1 MISYSDSEVGT
12 FHPICEDAINQALV
26 NLGLNTTY
34 RAVHH
39 RMTGSLEMDYVI
51 ENITT
56 GKYLCVVEV
65 KRTPA
70 AVNST
75 RYQFQAMSYVQS
87 NVGITEKPFYI
98 LTNLECAYSYRYDAS
113 RPSAYQQVLEPGFE
127 KIASFSVDDE
137 IAVKNKMALYF
148 ESKIQDFVADI
159 YTYQLSLAEFVV
171 HMEPLI
177 SDDKKWKTHLA
188 VLLYEYIRGS
198 FTHLHRTDL
207 RDIRLFGSNVQQIC
221 REGGRVDFKGIFD
234 YTVTSYLPTLSVP
247 NKELIDLYDLGDQNI
262 SGDSV
267 ADVLHRMVSSGHE
280 HEGEVA
286 TDIEL
291 ARLVAALAKVEAGTI
306 TSSDVVCDPAA
317 GSGNLISSAIEIM
330 GLLPTQLM
338 ANDINSK
345 LLELLSLRLG
355 LDFARTVGPRNA
367 PVVTNKDVTSM
378 GTTDFSDVKI
388 LLMNPPYVAG
398 INCVARKR
406 AFFNAIRRLSGSVA
420 MTNSGQMPLEAVFLE
435 LITEL
440 VAPGTVI
447 SCVFPSN
454 FLTARGDEAQITR
467 ELVLSKFGLR
477 TIFTYPGD
485 EIFENVTKST
495 CVLVGRAKTPA
506 NDINVIS
513 SYTKVPDIDIHQF
526 ESVVGGTFS
535 TTFSMIMP
543 GLQAVT
549 IPVTTLRGDLDEGWR
564 YLNQEKLEAMTFID
578 ANFNHSAS
586 FELLENIRIP
596 MKRGTAGNAGGSDL
610 LFICDELYDKYSSRG
625 LAVSAAMRNSK
636 YDSFIVGGG
645 DSKFLDAT
653 INPPIMVDDIIN
665 DYITIAA
672 SATGGKQ
679 QRKAKTLTEWRTI
692 VTKESNKGFHANS
705 VLVPRASRAVGSA
718 YLAEQRVFVSTNFL
732 VCTFANAQDAM
743 LVATWMTTIF
753 YQLMCEISSKN
764 DEGMRKMEVADIK
777 KTYIPDL
784 STISAT
790 TISRLNAIKSS
801 IEFVDLHDPQIRDVD
816 TIWAEELFG
825 ANASAM
831 LDETQRLLTYLAN
844 IREPQ

>member
-1 MISYSDSEVGT
+1 MISYSDSEVGK
-12 FHPICEDAINQALV
+12 FHPICEDAITQALI
-26 NLGLNTTY
+26 NLGLSTTY

-51 ENITT
+51 ENINT

-98 LTNLECAYSYRYDAS
+98 LTNLEFAYSYRYDAS
-113 RPSAYQQVLEPGFE
+113 RPGAYQQILKPGLE
-127 KIASFSVDDE
+127 KISSFSVDDE
-137 IAVKNKMALYF
+137 TTVKDKMVVYF
-148 ESKIQDFVADI
+148 ERKIQEFVADI
-159 YTYQLSLAEFVV
+159 YTYQLNLAEFVV
-171 HMEPLI
+171 HMKPLI

-198 FTHLHRTDL
+198 FIHLHRTDL
-207 RDIRLFGSNVQQIC
+207 RDIRLFGNNVQQIC
-221 REGGRVDFKGIFD
+221 HEGGRVDFKGIFD
-234 YTVTSYLPTLSVP
+234 YAVNNYLPMLSVS
-247 NKELIDLYDLGDQNI
+247 NKELIDLYELGDQNI

-267 ADVLHRMVSSGHE
+267 ADVLHKMVSSGHE

-291 ARLVAALAKVEAGTI
+291 ARLVAALAKVEVGTI
-306 TSSDVVCDPAA
+306 NSSDVVCDPAA

-330 GLLPTQLM
+330 GLRPTQLM

-355 LDFARTVGPRNA
+355 LNFAKTVGPTNA
-367 PVVTNKDVTSM
+367 PVVMNKDVTSM
-378 GTTDFSDVKI
+378 GTDDFSDVKV
-388 LLMNPPYVAG
+388 LLMNPPYVSG
-398 INCVARKR
+398 INCVARKKS
-406 AFFNAIRRLSGSVA
+406 FYDAIRRLSDSVA
-420 MTNSGQMPLEAVFLE
+420 MTNNGQMPLEAVFLE

-440 VAPGTVI
+440 IAPGTVI

-454 FLTARGDEAQITR
+454 FLTARGAEAQITR
-467 ELVLSKFGLR
+467 NLVLSKFGLH
-477 TIFTYPGD
+477 TIFTYPGE

-506 NDINVIS
+506 NEIKIIS

-535 TTFSMIMP
+535 ANFSMIMP
-543 GLQAVT
+543 GLQGRT
-549 IPVTTLRGDLDEGWR
+549 IPVITLRSDLAEGWR
-564 YLNQEKLEAMTFID
+564 YLNQEKQEAMTFID
-578 ANFNHSAS
+578 ANFNHCTS
-586 FELLENIRIP
+586 FDLVVNLRIP
-596 MKRGTAGNAGGSDL
+596 MKRGTAGNSGGSNL
-610 LFICDELYDKYSSRG
+610 LFICDELYNKYSPCG
-625 LAVSAAMRNSK
+625 LSVSSAMRNSK
-636 YDSFIVGGG
+636 YDNFIVGRG
-645 DSKFLDAT
+645 DANFLDYT
-653 INPPIMVDDIIN
+653 KNSPIMVDNIIN
-665 DYITIAA
+665 DYIKLVA
-672 SATGGKQ
+672 SAKGSTQ
-679 QRKAKTLTEWRTI
+679 QRKAKKLTEWRTI
-692 VTKESNKGFHANS
+692 VKKESNKGFTANS
-705 VLVPRASRAVGSA
+705 VLIPRASRAVGSV

-732 VCTFANAQDAM
+732 VCTFANAQEAM
-743 LVATWMTTIF
+743 LAATWMTTIF

-764 DEGMRKMEVADIK
+764 EDGMRKMEVADIK
-777 KTYIPDL
+777 KTYIPVL
-784 STISAT
+784 SVIST
-790 TISRLNAIKSS
+790 TTVTRLNGLKNSL
-801 IEFVDLHDPQIRDVD
+801 EFLDLHDPQIRDVD

-825 ANASAM
+825 INATTM
-831 LDETQRLLTYLAN
+831 LDKAQRLLTYLVN